1 LVGEGVGEVRLAEG
15 EFVWAGEASM
25 VYGEATAVFL
35 SEGNCKDGLGG
46 EKNGGEI
53 FSLQDV
59 VIGKEAT
66 CIARGLQINLCKGLH
81 EFLHDIVV
89 LRCEFVTST

>member
-1 LVGEGVGEVRLAEG
+1 VGEGVGEVRLAEG

-53 FSLQDV
+53 FSLQL
-59 VIGKEAT
+59 GKRRLA
-66 CIARGLQINLCKGLH
+66 LQGDYKLIYVKGCMNSCTALL
-81 EFLHDIVV
+81 FYGVN
-89 LRCEFVTST
+89 S

>member
-1 LVGEGVGEVRLAEG
+1 MERQQ
-15 EFVWAGEASM
+15 
-25 VYGEATAVFL
+25 EATAAFL
-35 SEGNCKDGLGG
+35 SEGNRKDGLGG

-81 EFLHDIVV
+81 EFLHGIVV
-89 LRCEFVTST
+89 YGANS